1 MKHIVHLLFS
11 MSYILTSLHVLF
23 VTQWVN
29 VYVALSM
36 GVLFMFTYISLW
48 HITSMTWLEPW
59 RINLP
64 LTFALALFVDGEAW
78 FTCV

>member
-1 MKHIVHLLFS
+1 

-36 GVLFMFTYISLW
+36 GVLFMFTYISL
-48 HITSMTWLEPW
+48 
-59 RINLP
+59 
-64 LTFALALFVDGEAW
+64 
-78 FTCV
+78 